1 MNYHYFIKDAVYGAT
16 DGIVT
21 TFAVIAGVTGAQ
33 LEIRVLLIIGFA
45 SLLADAFS
53 MAASNY
59 LGSKSKAE
67 VMSND
72 GVNPRKTEAHPL
84 AAAGVTFGS
93 FLLLGS
99 LPLIIYILFIST
111 PAVFL
116 ITSGFTLAILFLTGA
131 MRTLV
136 TKRFWCWGGI
146 EMMLIGGAA
155 AAIAWMVG
163 GLVNLWT

>member
-1 MNYHYFIKDAVYGAT
+1 MNYHYYIKDVIYGAT

-21 TFAVIAGVTGAQ
+21 TFAVIAGVTGAS
-33 LEIRVLLIIGFA
+33 LEIRVVLIIGFA

-53 MAASNY
+53 MAVSNY
-59 LGSKSKAE
+59 LGSKSKDE

-84 AAAGVTFGS
+84 AAGALTFGS

-99 LPLIIYILFIST
+99 LPLIIYILLIPS
-111 PAVFL
+111 PAVFPL
-116 ITSGFTLAILFLTGA
+116 TSGFTLAILFFTGA
-131 MRTLV
+131 LRTLV
-136 TKRFWCWGGI
+136 TGRAWWRGGI

-155 AAIAWMVG
+155 AGIAWLVG
-163 GLVNLWT
+163 GLVNRWT